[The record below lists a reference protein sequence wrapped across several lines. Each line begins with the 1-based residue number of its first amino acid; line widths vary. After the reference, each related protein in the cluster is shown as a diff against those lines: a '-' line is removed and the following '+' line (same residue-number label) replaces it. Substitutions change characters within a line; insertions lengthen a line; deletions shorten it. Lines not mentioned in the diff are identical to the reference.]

1 MLSGGVVRSSLSL
14 VGQLSQVESLGGR
27 VDLYGTGECF
37 VEPSWLRLFFFP
49 ILSLIGCCLTFLF
62 QASFTHL

>member
-1 MLSGGVVRSSLSL
+1 MNERSTGLLRLTAFVQMLSGGVVRSSLSL

-37 VEPSWLRLFFFP
+37 VEPSWLRLLF
-49 ILSLIGCCLTFLF
+49 FLF
-62 QASFTHL
+62 CL